1 VATLGGE
8 IDFARTIEITLP
20 SRRLEH

>member
-20 SRRLEH
+20 SRQLEH